1 MRIWFDSL
9 ESREKILIVF
19 ASILVIITS
28 TYMLILAP
36 MLKERDSLNKSISDW
51 ESSIIEISHLKQLD
65 VQSQLTINNQN
76 KPDQSLVV
84 IVDISLRKHNLY
96 QSLQR
101 SLPNG
106 NDNIRVELQEAS
118 FNDLILWIE
127 ELDSMYN
134 LKVISANFSESSND
148 EYGFV
153 NTSLTLEY

>member
-36 MLKERDSLNKSISDW
+36 MIKERDSLNKSISDW

>member
-36 MLKERDSLNKSISDW
+36 MMKERDSLNKSINDW

-65 VQSQLTINNQN
+65 AQSQLTINNQN
-76 KPDQSLVV
+76 IPEQSLVV
-84 IVDISLRKHNLY
+84 IVDISLRKYNLY

-106 NDNIRVELQEAS
+106 NDNIRVELQ
-118 FNDLILWIE
+118 
-127 ELDSMYN
+127 
-134 LKVISANFSESSND
+134 
-148 EYGFV
+148 
-153 NTSLTLEY
+153 

>member
-19 ASILVIITS
+19 VSIFVIITS

-134 LKVISANFSESSND
+134 LKVISANFSESSSE

>member
-19 ASILVIITS
+19 VSIFVIITS